1 VTLLMKQHFFLC
13 NELILVVIR

>member
-1 VTLLMKQHFFLC
+1 MKQHFFLC